1 MRLLACG
8 SAKGKI
14 KVVRTR
20 RWQWQRKIRILWCD
34 LQDLGMG
41 GKGATEWMV
50 QWMDGGEGL
59 GKESAFLGEGCKFCL
74 GHRRYKGLP
83 RHPSKD
89 VK

>member
-8 SAKGKI
+8 SARGKI

-20 RWQWQRKIRILWCD
+20 RWQWERKIRILWCD

-50 QWMDGGEGL
+50 QLDGWW
-59 GKESAFLGEGCKFCL
+59 
-74 GHRRYKGLP
+74 RRTWERKCFPGGRLQVP
-83 RHPSKD
+83 FGA
-89 VK
+89 